1 VSSRFP
7 RLGSPLRFA
16 LKPLDAT
23 TNETKPLILK
33 VEHYTTSTRWLA
45 MAENPQSIKIPQRP
59 FSRLAFVSNG
69 CLNFDRSFKTGGVGA
84 MLRNKRALAR
94 LLTTG
99 LIAVVIGGLL
109 LSSQWHRTIKPIQ
122 RQVTTAP
129 PGMMQ
134 LVRDEHDL
142 VADMVRTQLAILD
155 SGVDSK
161 PIAAG
166 ERRLVIAL
174 R

>member
-1 VSSRFP
+1 MACYGRKSSVHKNF
-7 RLGSPLRFA
+7 
-16 LKPLDAT
+16 
-23 TNETKPLILK
+23 TK
-33 VEHYTTSTRWLA
+33 T
-45 MAENPQSIKIPQRP
+45 P

-99 LIAVVIGGLL
+99 LIAVVIGGLS

-129 PGMMQ
+129 PGMM
-134 LVRDEHDL
+134 
-142 VADMVRTQLAILD
+142 
-155 SGVDSK
+155 
-161 PIAAG
+161 
-166 ERRLVIAL
+166 
-174 R
+174 

>member
-1 VSSRFP
+1 
-7 RLGSPLRFA
+7 
-16 LKPLDAT
+16 
-23 TNETKPLILK
+23 
-33 VEHYTTSTRWLA
+33 
-45 MAENPQSIKIPQRP
+45 M
-59 FSRLAFVSNG
+59 
-69 CLNFDRSFKTGGVGA
+69 
-84 MLRNKRALAR
+84 MRNKRALAR

-99 LIAVVIGGLL
+99 LIAAVIGGLL

-161 PIAAG
+161 PIAAA

>member
-1 VSSRFP
+1 M
-7 RLGSPLRFA
+7 LG
-16 LKPLDAT
+16 D
-23 TNETKPLILK
+23 
-33 VEHYTTSTRWLA
+33 
-45 MAENPQSIKIPQRP
+45 
-59 FSRLAFVSNG
+59 
-69 CLNFDRSFKTGGVGA
+69 
-84 MLRNKRALAR
+84 KRVLVR

-99 LIAVVIGGLL
+99 LLVVVIGGLL
-109 LSSQWHRTIKPIQ
+109 LSNQWHRSNKPSPS
-122 RQVTTAP
+122 RVTTAS

-142 VADMVRTQLAILD
+142 IAEMVRTQLAMLD

-161 PIAAG
+161 PIAAA

>member
-1 VSSRFP
+1 
-7 RLGSPLRFA
+7 
-16 LKPLDAT
+16 
-23 TNETKPLILK
+23 
-33 VEHYTTSTRWLA
+33 
-45 MAENPQSIKIPQRP
+45 
-59 FSRLAFVSNG
+59 
-69 CLNFDRSFKTGGVGA
+69 
-84 MLRNKRALAR
+84 MLRDRRVLAR

-99 LIAVVIGGLL
+99 LLAMIIGGLL
-109 LSSQWHRTIKPIQ
+109 LSSQWHRTIKPSP

-129 PGMMQ
+129 PGMMR

-155 SGVDSK
+155 SGIDSK
-161 PIAAG
+161 PIAAA

>member
-1 VSSRFP
+1 
-7 RLGSPLRFA
+7 L
-16 LKPLDAT
+16 
-23 TNETKPLILK
+23 
-33 VEHYTTSTRWLA
+33 LA
-45 MAENPQSIKIPQRP
+45 MI
-59 FSRLAFVSNG
+59 
-69 CLNFDRSFKTGGVGA
+69 
-84 MLRNKRALAR
+84 
-94 LLTTG
+94 
-99 LIAVVIGGLL
+99 IGGLL
-109 LSSQWHRTIKPIQ
+109 LSSQWHRTIKPSP

-155 SGVDSK
+155 SGIDST
-161 PIAAG
+161 IAAA

>member
-1 VSSRFP
+1 
-7 RLGSPLRFA
+7 
-16 LKPLDAT
+16 
-23 TNETKPLILK
+23 
-33 VEHYTTSTRWLA
+33 
-45 MAENPQSIKIPQRP
+45 
-59 FSRLAFVSNG
+59 
-69 CLNFDRSFKTGGVGA
+69 
-84 MLRNKRALAR
+84 MLRDKRAMAR

-109 LSSQWHRTIKPIQ
+109 LSSQWHRTIKPSA
-122 RQVTTAP
+122 RQVTTVP

-142 VADMVRTQLAILD
+142 VADIVRTQLAILD
-155 SGVDSK
+155 SSVDSK
-161 PIAAG
+161 PIAAA

>member
-1 VSSRFP
+1 
-7 RLGSPLRFA
+7 
-16 LKPLDAT
+16 
-23 TNETKPLILK
+23 
-33 VEHYTTSTRWLA
+33 
-45 MAENPQSIKIPQRP
+45 
-59 FSRLAFVSNG
+59 
-69 CLNFDRSFKTGGVGA
+69 
-84 MLRNKRALAR
+84 MLRDKRVLVR

-99 LIAVVIGGLL
+99 LLALVIGGLL
-109 LSSQWHRTIKPIQ
+109 LSSQWHRTIKPSPS
-122 RQVTTAP
+122 RVTTAP

-142 VADMVRTQLAILD
+142 VADMVRTQLAIWD

-161 PIAAG
+161 AIAAA

>member
-1 VSSRFP
+1 MARYGRKASVHKNF
-7 RLGSPLRFA
+7 
-16 LKPLDAT
+16 
-23 TNETKPLILK
+23 TK
-33 VEHYTTSTRWLA
+33 T
-45 MAENPQSIKIPQRP
+45 P
-59 FSRLAFVSNG
+59 FSRLAFVSNER
-69 CLNFDRSFKTGGVGA
+69 LNFSQSFKTGGVRA
-84 MLRNKRALAR
+84 MLRDKRALAR

-109 LSSQWHRTIKPIQ
+109 SSQWHRTIKSSP

-134 LVRDEHDL
+134 LIRDEHDL
-142 VADMVRTQLAILD
+142 VADIVRTQLAILD

-161 PIAAG
+161 PIAAAD
-166 ERRLVIAL
+166 RRLVIAL

>member
-1 VSSRFP
+1 
-7 RLGSPLRFA
+7 
-16 LKPLDAT
+16 
-23 TNETKPLILK
+23 
-33 VEHYTTSTRWLA
+33 
-45 MAENPQSIKIPQRP
+45 
-59 FSRLAFVSNG
+59 
-69 CLNFDRSFKTGGVGA
+69 
-84 MLRNKRALAR
+84 MLRDRRVLAR

-99 LIAVVIGGLL
+99 LVAGVIGGLMM
-109 LSSQWHRTIKPIQ
+109 SSQWHRTIKPSPS
-122 RQVTTAP
+122 QVTTAP

-142 VADMVRTQLAILD
+142 VADMVRTQLAVLD

-161 PIAAG
+161 PIAAA

>member
-1 VSSRFP
+1 
-7 RLGSPLRFA
+7 
-16 LKPLDAT
+16 
-23 TNETKPLILK
+23 
-33 VEHYTTSTRWLA
+33 
-45 MAENPQSIKIPQRP
+45 
-59 FSRLAFVSNG
+59 
-69 CLNFDRSFKTGGVGA
+69 
-84 MLRNKRALAR
+84 MLRDKRALAR

-99 LIAVVIGGLL
+99 LLAAVIGGLL
-109 LSSQWHRTIKPIQ
+109 WSSQWHRTIKSSPS
-122 RQVTTAP
+122 QVTTAL

-155 SGVDSK
+155 SGVDTK
-161 PIAAG
+161 PIAAA